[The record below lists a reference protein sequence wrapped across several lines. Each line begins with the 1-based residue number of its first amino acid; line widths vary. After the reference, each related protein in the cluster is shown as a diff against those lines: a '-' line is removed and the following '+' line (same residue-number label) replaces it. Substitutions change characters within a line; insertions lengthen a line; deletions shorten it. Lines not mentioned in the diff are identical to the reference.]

1 MITMARRFESGA
13 GKKERAEHID
23 FVDGMNNDEVE
34 ALSST
39 KVREAV
45 RGGERRGNGGMSS
58 GWLRRGFAKG

>member
-45 RGGERRGNGGMSS
+45 RGGERR
-58 GWLRRGFAKG
+58 